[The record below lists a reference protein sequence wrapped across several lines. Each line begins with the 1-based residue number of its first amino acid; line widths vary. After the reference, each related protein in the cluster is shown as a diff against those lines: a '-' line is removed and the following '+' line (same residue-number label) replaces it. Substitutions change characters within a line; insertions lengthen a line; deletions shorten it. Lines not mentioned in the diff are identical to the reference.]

1 MPREVIAVEENYKRI
16 DSCLAALSSLSRSRV
31 QSLIEEGHVW
41 KNGAPCRSKDA
52 VKAGDVLTYELPEAR
67 DVGLIPEDI
76 PLDIVYEDGDIC
88 VLNKPRG
95 LVVHPAPGH
104 ESGTLV
110 NGLMYHFGSLSSI
123 GGENR
128 PGIVHRID
136 RMTSGLLVV
145 AKNDAAHQNLAS
157 QFAVHSAKRS
167 YVAIVHG
174 NIREDTGTIDAPIG
188 RHPTDRKRMAVVA
201 NGRRAVTHFRV
212 WERFGNLT
220 FLELELET
228 GRTHQIRVHMAY
240 CKHPLLGDDVY
251 CGAEDAYHLGGQALH
266 GYKLQ
271 LTHPVSGESLSFTAP
286 MPDELTGVLKKLG
299 WQGNGPKGSIA

>member
-1 MPREVIAVEENYKRI
+1 MSREIIPIEENYKRI
-16 DSCLAALSSLSRSRV
+16 DSCLASLTSLSRSRV
-31 QSLIEEGHVW
+31 QSLIEEGLVW
-41 KNGAPCRSKDA
+41 KNGNPCRSKDG
-52 VKAGDVLTYELPEAR
+52 VKAGDVLTYELPEVR
-67 DVGLIPEDI
+67 DVGLVPEDI
-76 PLDIVYEDGDIC
+76 PLDIVYEDTDIC

-110 NGLMYHFGSLSSI
+110 NGLMYHFGNLSTI

-145 AKNDAAHQNLAS
+145 AKNDAAHQSLAA
-157 QFAVHSAKRS
+157 QFACHSAKRS

-188 RHPTDRKRMAVVA
+188 RHPVDRKRMAVVPD
-201 NGRRAVTHFRV
+201 GRNAVTHFKV

-240 CKHPLLGDDVY
+240 KKHPLLGDEVY
-251 CGAEDAYHLGGQALH
+251 CGAEDVYHLGGQALH

-271 LTHPVSGESLSFTAP
+271 LTHPVTGERMEFTAP
-286 MPDELTGVLKKLG
+286 MPLELVQVLKKLG
-299 WQGNGPKGSIA
+299 WQGHGPDGILS

>member
-1 MPREVIAVEENYKRI
+1 MPREVLLVEENYKRI
-16 DSCLAALSSLSRSRV
+16 DSCLASLTALSRSRV
-31 QSLIEEGHVW
+31 QSLIDEGLVQ
-41 KNGAPCRSKDA
+41 KNGAPCKSKDV
-52 VKAGDVLTYELPEAR
+52 VKAGDVLTYELPEVR
-67 DVGLIPEDI
+67 DVGLVPEDI
-76 PLDIVYEDGDIC
+76 PLDIVYEDADIC

-104 ESGTLV
+104 ENGTLV
-110 NGLMYHFGSLSSI
+110 NGLMHHFGTLSTI

-145 AKNDAAHQNLAS
+145 AKNDAAHQNLAT
-157 QFAVHSAKRS
+157 QFASHTARRS

-188 RHPTDRKRMAVVA
+188 RHPVDRKRMAVVPD
-201 NGRRAVTHFRV
+201 GRNAVTHYRV

-240 CKHPLLGDDVY
+240 KKHPLLGDEVY
-251 CGAEDAYHLGGQALH
+251 CGAEDVYHLGGQALH

-271 LTHPVSGESLSFTAP
+271 LTHPTTGAHMQFTAP
-286 MPDELTGVLKKLG
+286 LPMELLQVLQKLG
-299 WQGNGPKGSIA
+299 WQGHGPEGIMN